1 MKKIRIF
8 KIYSDEE
15 AVLREKCLPVDM
27 PLSEDDEKLL
37 YDMVEYLKASQDD
50 DFAEEHNI
58 RPGVG
63 LAAPQIGINK
73 RFFAV
78 YYINDND
85 EEVKYGLINPKIIS
99 SSVKKCALRS
109 GEGCLSVK
117 NDRPGYAYRYYKIT
131 LRAYDVFQK
140 KVIDIKAKGFDAIV
154 LQHEYDHLDGIIYYD
169 RINKLEPTKEIENS
183 VLL

>member
-1 MKKIRIF
+1 MKNIRIF

-63 LAAPQIGINK
+63 LAAPQIGI
-73 RFFAV
+73 
-78 YYINDND
+78 
-85 EEVKYGLINPKIIS
+85 
-99 SSVKKCALRS
+99 
-109 GEGCLSVK
+109 
-117 NDRPGYAYRYYKIT
+117 T
-131 LRAYDVFQK
+131 
-140 KVIDIKAKGFDAIV
+140 
-154 LQHEYDHLDGIIYYD
+154 
-169 RINKLEPTKEIENS
+169 
-183 VLL
+183 